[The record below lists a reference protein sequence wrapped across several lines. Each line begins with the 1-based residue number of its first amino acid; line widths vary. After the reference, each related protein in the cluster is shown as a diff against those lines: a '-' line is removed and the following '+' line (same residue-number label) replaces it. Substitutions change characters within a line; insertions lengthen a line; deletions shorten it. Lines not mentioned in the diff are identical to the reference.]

1 MGAACQSTTTTLPS
15 SSSTLSGTEIPE
27 WVSAGGRILF
37 DQAMELAKS
46 EYPEYTGA
54 RIASYTD
61 PETGAVSK
69 LTPEEQ
75 QAMGMLS
82 GDNATKYQ
90 SYLDTAYDAAKGL
103 GQGYTK
109 QDYDTLM
116 GSDFS
121 LESAQPFLDIYQ
133 GAADA
138 GVREAERQT
147 RLGQNDARAAA
158 ARAGAFGGSRLGI
171 QEALLGSEGAM
182 VAGDLRAKAAA
193 EGLGFAASRFDAD
206 RAGRMA
212 AEDRQRQ
219 AFETEEAS
227 RVREAEALQSY
238 APMVQ
243 GLQEQAAAGLL
254 GAGEARRR
262 LDQTALDLAFAD
274 YTEQAQYP
282 YQQLNFALGALKGVP
297 YEQRQFSLQ
306 QGEQTAQAPSI
317 YGQTIGGLGSLA
329 SAYYMGNR

>member
-1 MGAACQSTTTTLPS
+1 MGGACQSTTTTLPT

-46 EYPEYTGA
+46 PYPEYSGA

-61 PETGAVSK
+61 PETGEVSK
-69 LTPEEQ
+69 MTPEEQ
-75 QAMGMLS
+75 QAMGILRDDS
-82 GDNATKYQ
+82 GSYQ
-90 SYLDTAYDAAKGL
+90 TYLDSGYEAAQGL
-103 GQGYTK
+103 GQGYDK
-109 QDYDTLM
+109 QSYDTLM

-158 ARAGAFGGSRLGI
+158 ARAGAFGGSRLGV

-193 EGLGFAASRFDAD
+193 EGLGFAASRFDSD

-219 AFETEEAS
+219 GYETEEAS

-254 GAGEARRR
+254 GAGEARRK
-262 LDQTALDLAFAD
+262 LDQTALDLAFTD

-297 YEQRQFSLQ
+297 YEQRQFSLA

-329 SAYYMGNR
+329 SAYYMANR

>member
-1 MGAACQSTTTTLPS
+1 MGGACQSTTTTLPS

-46 EYPEYTGA
+46 PYPEYSGA

-61 PETGAVSK
+61 PETGEVSK
-69 LTPEEQ
+69 MTPEEQ
-75 QAMGMLS
+75 QAMGILRDDS
-82 GDNATKYQ
+82 GSYQ
-90 SYLDTAYDAAKGL
+90 TYLDSGYEAAQGL
-103 GQGYTK
+103 GQGYDK
-109 QDYDTLM
+109 QSYDTLM

-193 EGLGFAASRFDAD
+193 EGLGFAASRFDSD

-219 AFETEEAS
+219 GYETEEAS

-254 GAGEARRR
+254 GAGEARRK
-262 LDQTALDLAFAD
+262 LDQTALDLAFTD

-297 YEQRQFSLQ
+297 YEQRQFSLA

>member
-1 MGAACQSTTTTLPS
+1 
-15 SSSTLSGTEIPE
+15 
-27 WVSAGGRILF
+27 
-37 DQAMELAKS
+37 MELAKS
-46 EYPEYTGA
+46 PYPEYSGA

-61 PETGAVSK
+61 PETGEVSK
-69 LTPEEQ
+69 MTPEEQ
-75 QAMGMLS
+75 QAMGILRDDS
-82 GDNATKYQ
+82 GSYQ
-90 SYLDTAYDAAKGL
+90 TYLDSGYDAAKDL
-103 GQGYTK
+103 GQGYDK
-109 QDYDTLM
+109 QSYDTLM

-158 ARAGAFGGSRLGI
+158 ARAGAFGGSRLGV

-193 EGLGFAASRFDAD
+193 EGLGFAASRFDSD

-212 AEDRQRQ
+212 SEDRQRQ
-219 AFETEEAS
+219 GYETEEAS

-254 GAGEARRR
+254 GAGEARRK
-262 LDQTALDLAFAD
+262 LDQTALDLAFTD

-297 YEQRQFSLQ
+297 YEQRQFSLA

>member
-1 MGAACQSTTTTLPS
+1 MGGACQSTTTTLPT

-46 EYPEYTGA
+46 PYPEYSGA

-61 PETGAVSK
+61 PETGEVSK
-69 LTPEEQ
+69 MTPEEQ
-75 QAMGMLS
+75 QAMGILRDDS
-82 GDNATKYQ
+82 GSYQ
-90 SYLDTAYDAAKGL
+90 TYLDSGYEAAQGL
-103 GQGYTK
+103 GQGYDK
-109 QDYDTLM
+109 QSYDTLM
-116 GSDFS
+116 GSDFN

-158 ARAGAFGGSRLGI
+158 ARAGAFGGSRLGV

-193 EGLGFAASRFDAD
+193 EGLGFAASRFDSD

-219 AFETEEAS
+219 GYETEEAS

-254 GAGEARRR
+254 GAGEARRK
-262 LDQTALDLAFAD
+262 LDQTALDLAFTD

-282 YQQLNFALGALKGVP
+282 YQQYTVKQSVD
-297 YEQRQFSLQ
+297 
-306 QGEQTAQAPSI
+306 
-317 YGQTIGGLGSLA
+317 
-329 SAYYMGNR
+329 

>member
-1 MGAACQSTTTTLPS
+1 MGGACQSTTTTLPT

-46 EYPEYTGA
+46 PYPEYSGA

-61 PETGAVSK
+61 PETGEVSK
-69 LTPEEQ
+69 MTPEEQ
-75 QAMGMLS
+75 QAMGILRDDS
-82 GDNATKYQ
+82 GSYQ
-90 SYLDTAYDAAKGL
+90 TYLDSGYEAAQGL
-103 GQGYTK
+103 GQGYDK
-109 QDYDTLM
+109 QSYDTLM
-116 GSDFS
+116 GSDFN

-158 ARAGAFGGSRLGI
+158 ARAGAFGGSRLGV

-193 EGLGFAASRFDAD
+193 EGLGFAASRFDSD

-219 AFETEEAS
+219 GYETEEAS

-254 GAGEARRR
+254 GAGEARRK
-262 LDQTALDLAFAD
+262 LDQTALDLAFTD

-297 YEQRQFSLQ
+297 YEQRQFSLA

>member
-1 MGAACQSTTTTLPS
+1 MGGACQSTTTTLPT

-46 EYPEYTGA
+46 PYPEYSGA

-61 PETGAVSK
+61 PETGEVSK
-69 LTPEEQ
+69 MTPEEQ
-75 QAMGMLS
+75 QAMGILRDDS
-82 GDNATKYQ
+82 GSYQ
-90 SYLDTAYDAAKGL
+90 TYLDSGYEAAQGL
-103 GQGYTK
+103 GQGYDK
-109 QDYDTLM
+109 QSYDTLM

-158 ARAGAFGGSRLGI
+158 ARAGAFGGSRLGV

-193 EGLGFAASRFDAD
+193 EGLGFAASRFDSD

-212 AEDRQRQ
+212 SEDRQRQ
-219 AFETEEAS
+219 GYETEEAS

-254 GAGEARRR
+254 GAGEARRK
-262 LDQTALDLAFAD
+262 LDQTALDLAFTD

-297 YEQRQFSLQ
+297 YEQRQFSLA